1 MLFFKQDYSVKYYIN
16 EGADPSKLVLG
27 IPTYGRSFNL
37 LNAEATEIGAPADG
51 AGEKGDATREAGF
64 LSYYEVCGSLCY
76 SPLSIYIQN

>member
-1 MLFFKQDYSVKYYIN
+1 MFFEQDYSVKYYIK

-51 AGEKGDATREAGF
+51 AGEKGEATREAGF
-64 LSYYEVCGSLCY
+64 LAYYEVCG
-76 SPLSIYIQN
+76 I